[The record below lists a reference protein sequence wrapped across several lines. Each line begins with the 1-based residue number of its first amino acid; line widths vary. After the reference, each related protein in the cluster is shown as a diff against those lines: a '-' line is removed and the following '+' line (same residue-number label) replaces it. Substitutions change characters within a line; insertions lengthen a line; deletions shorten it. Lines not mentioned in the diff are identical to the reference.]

1 MHCAAIVVFS
11 SVYIGVCLPKMKWKS
26 WNERYVL
33 LSNYYC
39 NDMLWREDQC
49 SALSLDS
56 ISCMYEFILLMHKVC
71 VVVEKSELVSMH
83 CAVVV
88 FSSVYIGVC
97 LGCCFIYFGLSICH
111 CWWCAYCNLSIWWY
125 LWGAFDNMQPWLSLF
140 CDLLLHTGGAF
151 PYVKPGNIS
160 ISLLFCVFFRHVN
173 DNNAGNK
180 YILLIY
186 TIWEYAVMITTVLW
200 SFFPGS
206 KCHNAHPSQCACAA
220 CERISEF
227 CCSNHFF

>member
-1 MHCAAIVVFS
+1 MLWIANQCTALCLWSLDFISCMYEFILLTHKVCVVAEKSDLVSMHCAAVVVFS
-11 SVYIGVCLPKMKWKS
+11 SVYIGVCLPKVKWKS

-49 SALSLDS
+49 SALCLWSLDS
-56 ISCMYEFILLMHKVC
+56 ISCMYEFILLMYKVC
-71 VVVEKSELVSMH
+71 VVAEKSELVSMH
-83 CAVVV
+83 CAVVVV

-140 CDLLLHTGGAF
+140 CDLLLHIAGGAF
-151 PYVKPGNIS
+151 PYFKPGNIS
-160 ISLLFCVFFRHVN
+160 MSLLFCVFF
-173 DNNAGNK
+173 A
-180 YILLIY
+180 
-186 TIWEYAVMITTVLW
+186 TCQW
-200 SFFPGS
+200 
-206 KCHNAHPSQCACAA
+206 Q
-220 CERISEF
+220 
-227 CCSNHFF
+227 